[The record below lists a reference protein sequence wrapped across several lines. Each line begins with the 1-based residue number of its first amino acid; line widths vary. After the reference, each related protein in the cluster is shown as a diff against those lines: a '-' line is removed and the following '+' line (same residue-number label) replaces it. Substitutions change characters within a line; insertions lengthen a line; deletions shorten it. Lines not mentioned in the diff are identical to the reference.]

1 MSRKLFCAVCKK
13 HGKSEAEYTSHN
25 AREEN
30 DETSRPLCPI
40 LCDMKCNRCG
50 NVGHIAA
57 KCPDKACVFCNNPG
71 HTVFYCTNAPRDQI
85 DAFLR
90 QRNQDYEERK
100 WRNQNGRFEMRRND
114 SNQRNDESQMFRP
127 KEDPRNESNQRNDQ
141 RNDQRNESN
150 QRVEM
155 PLPFR
160 QGGEPAP
167 MFRYNQRDERPPMF
181 RDNYRDERPP
191 MFRDQGSRLPV
202 FREEQ
207 RPPVKKDEFP
217 SLTKEEDFPALGKP
231 KAVQK
236 ASEPVPVLTT
246 KMNFVGVTSVM
257 LAPVPKRVAPEPKY
271 EPEYPIY
278 ANEEDDEE
286 EEELDIFEYRERLYN
301 KLTDE
306 FHRKNTCET
315 WDAAYKR
322 IMKIVDSN
330 AIKYEN
336 YMAMK
341 NNRSSA
347 AGRTEDDIGYYYNR
361 NDTDNDW

>member
-1 MSRKLFCAVCKK
+1 M
-13 HGKSEAEYTSHN
+13 
-25 AREEN
+25 
-30 DETSRPLCPI
+30 
-40 LCDMKCNRCG
+40 
-50 NVGHIAA
+50 
-57 KCPDKACVFCNNPG
+57 
-71 HTVFYCTNAPRDQI
+71 
-85 DAFLR
+85 
-90 QRNQDYEERK
+90 
-100 WRNQNGRFEMRRND
+100 
-114 SNQRNDESQMFRP
+114 
-127 KEDPRNESNQRNDQ
+127 
-141 RNDQRNESN
+141 
-150 QRVEM
+150 
-155 PLPFR
+155 
-160 QGGEPAP
+160 
-167 MFRYNQRDERPPMF
+167 
-181 RDNYRDERPP
+181 
-191 MFRDQGSRLPV
+191 

-217 SLTKEEDFPALGKP
+217 SLSKEEDFPALGKP
-231 KAVQK
+231 KASV
-236 ASEPVPVLTT
+236 PVPTNKL
-246 KMNFVGVTSVM
+246 NFVGVASVM

-278 ANEEDDEE
+278 ANEEEEEE

-341 NNRSSA
+341 NNKSSA

>member
-1 MSRKLFCAVCKK
+1 
-13 HGKSEAEYTSHN
+13 
-25 AREEN
+25 
-30 DETSRPLCPI
+30 
-40 LCDMKCNRCG
+40 
-50 NVGHIAA
+50 
-57 KCPDKACVFCNNPG
+57 
-71 HTVFYCTNAPRDQI
+71 
-85 DAFLR
+85 
-90 QRNQDYEERK
+90 
-100 WRNQNGRFEMRRND
+100 
-114 SNQRNDESQMFRP
+114 MFR
-127 KEDPRNESNQRNDQ
+127 DNR
-141 RNDQRNESN
+141 
-150 QRVEM
+150 
-155 PLPFR
+155 
-160 QGGEPAP
+160 
-167 MFRYNQRDERPPMF
+167 RDERPSMF
-181 RDNYRDERPP
+181 RDNRRDERPP
-191 MFRDQGSRLPV
+191 MFRDQGDRLPV
-202 FREEQ
+202 FREEE

-217 SLTKEEDFPALGKP
+217 SLVKEEDFPALGKP
-231 KAVQK
+231 KSTAAATVK
-236 ASEPVPVLTT
+236 MPDTN

-278 ANEEDDEE
+278 TNEEEDDDE

-306 FHRKNTCET
+306 FHRKNTCES

-341 NNRSSA
+341 NNKSSA

>member
-1 MSRKLFCAVCKK
+1 
-13 HGKSEAEYTSHN
+13 
-25 AREEN
+25 
-30 DETSRPLCPI
+30 
-40 LCDMKCNRCG
+40 
-50 NVGHIAA
+50 
-57 KCPDKACVFCNNPG
+57 
-71 HTVFYCTNAPRDQI
+71 
-85 DAFLR
+85 
-90 QRNQDYEERK
+90 
-100 WRNQNGRFEMRRND
+100 MRRND
-114 SNQRNDESQMFRP
+114 SNQRNDQ
-127 KEDPRNESNQRNDQ
+127 RNDSNQRNDQ
-141 RNDQRNESN
+141 RNDSN

-160 QGGEPAP
+160 QGGEPS
-167 MFRYNQRDERPPMF
+167 
-181 RDNYRDERPP
+181 P
-191 MFRDQGSRLPV
+191 MFRDQGNRLPMFRDQGNCLPMFRDQDNRLPAFREEQRPPL

-207 RPPVKKDEFP
+207 RPPVKDEFP

-231 KAVQK
+231 KASV
-236 ASEPVPVLTT
+236 PVPVPTNKL
-246 KMNFVGVTSVM
+246 NFVGVASVM

-278 ANEEDDEE
+278 ANEEEDEE

>member
-114 SNQRNDESQMFRP
+114 QRNDSNQRNDS
-127 KEDPRNESNQRNDQ
+127 
-141 RNDQRNESN
+141 
-150 QRVEM
+150 RVEM

-160 QGGEPAP
+160 QGGEPSP
-167 MFRYNQRDERPPMF
+167 MFRNNQRDERPPMF
-181 RDNYRDERPP
+181 RDNRRDPMFRDNQRDERPP
-191 MFRDQGSRLPV
+191 MFRDQDNRLPA

-207 RPPVKKDEFP
+207 RPPAFREEQKPLVKKDEFP

-231 KAVQK
+231 KASV
-236 ASEPVPVLTT
+236 PVPVSTNKL
-246 KMNFVGVTSVM
+246 NFVGVASVM

-278 ANEEDDEE
+278 ANEEEDEE

-347 AGRTEDDIGYYYNR
+347 AGRTEDDIGYYYSR

>member
-1 MSRKLFCAVCKK
+1 
-13 HGKSEAEYTSHN
+13 
-25 AREEN
+25 
-30 DETSRPLCPI
+30 
-40 LCDMKCNRCG
+40 
-50 NVGHIAA
+50 
-57 KCPDKACVFCNNPG
+57 
-71 HTVFYCTNAPRDQI
+71 
-85 DAFLR
+85 
-90 QRNQDYEERK
+90 
-100 WRNQNGRFEMRRND
+100 
-114 SNQRNDESQMFRP
+114 
-127 KEDPRNESNQRNDQ
+127 
-141 RNDQRNESN
+141 
-150 QRVEM
+150 
-155 PLPFR
+155 
-160 QGGEPAP
+160 
-167 MFRYNQRDERPPMF
+167 MF

-271 EPEYPIY
+271 E
-278 ANEEDDEE
+278 
-286 EEELDIFEYRERLYN
+286 LDIFEYRERLYN

>member
-30 DETSRPLCPI
+30 NETSRPLCPI

-71 HTVFYCTNAPRDQI
+71 HTVYYCTNAPREQI
-85 DAFLR
+85 DAFLK

-114 SNQRNDESQMFRP
+114 SNQRNDS
-127 KEDPRNESNQRNDQ
+127 
-141 RNDQRNESN
+141 
-150 QRVEM
+150 RVEI
-155 PLPFR
+155 PPVFR
-160 QGGEPAP
+160 QGGEPSQ
-167 MFRYNQRDERPPMF
+167 MFRDNRRDERPPMF
-181 RDNYRDERPP
+181 REE
-191 MFRDQGSRLPV
+191 QRLPAFREEQRLPA

-207 RPPVKKDEFP
+207 RPPIKKDEFP
-217 SLTKEEDFPALGKP
+217 SLVKEEDFPALGKP
-231 KAVQK
+231 KVALPKV
-236 ASEPVPVLTT
+236 SEPVPVSTT
-246 KMNFVGVTSVM
+246 KMNFVGVASVM

-278 ANEEDDEE
+278 AHEEEED

-322 IMKIVDSN
+322 IMRIVDSN

-336 YMAMK
+336 YMAVK
-341 NNRSSA
+341 NNRSSS
-347 AGRTEDDIGYYYNR
+347 AGRTEDDIGYYYNQ
-361 NDTDNDW
+361 NDPDTDW

>member
-1 MSRKLFCAVCKK
+1 
-13 HGKSEAEYTSHN
+13 
-25 AREEN
+25 
-30 DETSRPLCPI
+30 
-40 LCDMKCNRCG
+40 
-50 NVGHIAA
+50 
-57 KCPDKACVFCNNPG
+57 
-71 HTVFYCTNAPRDQI
+71 
-85 DAFLR
+85 
-90 QRNQDYEERK
+90 
-100 WRNQNGRFEMRRND
+100 
-114 SNQRNDESQMFRP
+114 
-127 KEDPRNESNQRNDQ
+127 
-141 RNDQRNESN
+141 
-150 QRVEM
+150 
-155 PLPFR
+155 
-160 QGGEPAP
+160 
-167 MFRYNQRDERPPMF
+167 MF
-181 RDNYRDERPP
+181 RDNRRDENPP
-191 MFRDQGSRLPV
+191 MFRDQGNRLPAFREEQRPPMFREEQRPPM

-217 SLTKEEDFPALGKP
+217 SLVKEEDFPALGKP
-231 KAVQK
+231 KA
-236 ASEPVPVLTT
+236 AIPNAAAPVKTQDT
-246 KMNFVGVTSVM
+246 NKMNFVGVASVM

-278 ANEEDDEE
+278 ANEEEDEE
-286 EEELDIFEYRERLYN
+286 DEELDIFEYRERLYN

-341 NNRSSA
+341 NNKSSA